1 MRRTV
6 FRNFTP
12 FRESRGLR
20 PSEKTS
26 GGRVFRGVTIIRAGL
41 GNRRDMNF
49 YPEGALKEASE
60 GGKFE
65 GLKAYADHPT
75 SVDEQIQP
83 ERTVRDF
90 VGLYSNTK
98 YKEGQGGKPGRVV
111 GDLRI
116 FRAHR
121 WLSDVVDE
129 LVEIGQADKI
139 GISINGNGRTE
150 RQRVREAGEEL
161 EANVVSKFLT
171 LRSADVVTEA
181 GAGGGFQQILES
193 ARGASKENTM
203 GRKQIMKALRE
214 AADAGDTEKVK
225 KLTADLEEAD
235 EAEAADEPAARGGK
249 KKDAKG
255 KKKPAAKV
263 EESEGDEA
271 DEADADEDDD
281 EVDHEE
287 ELERAVEEARDEAD
301 VDADEEDDD
310 AEDGDE
316 GDDLDESDEGDDDT
330 EDGESDLE
338 ECAECGGTCTG
349 DHEEGNGQRA
359 KQTRGAVDKLKRHAA
374 TSKTREAWPPAGGK
388 KKKNLNG
395 VPSKGKGKFNKVN
408 NPNPVKGRKF
418 GEKDTTER
426 PSISGRNRIALM
438 HENNRLR
445 RRNNRLAEALRAQG
459 KINLARKLL
468 KESEIPAELR
478 APLVGRLVKT
488 CENEKQMRGEIDF
501 QQRLLESAA
510 NRAVE
515 SFGDEGFD
523 EVEGAGSR
531 FRESFGGSGGGE
543 GDDDEF
549 INLFRESDVPLKAK
563 K

>member
-1 MRRTV
+1 M
-6 FRNFTP
+6 
-12 FRESRGLR
+12 ESRGLQ
-20 PSEKTS
+20 PSEKTA

-49 YPEGALKEASE
+49 YPEGALKEAVNE
-60 GGKFE
+60 RKFE

-90 VGLYSNTK
+90 VGLYSNTR
-98 YKEGQGGKPGRVV
+98 YKEGTAGKPGRVV

-161 EANVVSKFLT
+161 EANVVSKFLA

-203 GRKQIMKALRE
+203 GRKQILKALRE
-214 AADAGDTEKVK
+214 AAEAGDTEKVK
-225 KLTADLEEAD
+225 KLGADLAEAEEA
-235 EAEAADEPAARGGK
+235 EAEAAGAAG
-249 KKDAKG
+249 AKG
-255 KKKPAAKV
+255 KKTAKSKTKGKKAPV
-263 EESEGDEA
+263 EESAEG
-271 DEADADEDDD
+271 DEDDD
-281 EVDHEE
+281 AEGEE
-287 ELERAVEEARDEAD
+287 DGAEDPDAELERAVEEARAEAEGEVED
-301 VDADEEDDD
+301 GEEDDD
-310 AEDGDE
+310 AEDGDD
-316 GDDLDESDEGDDDT
+316 DDLEESDDDT
-330 EDGESDLE
+330 DTDDEDDETEDLE
-338 ECAECGGTCTG
+338 ECSECGGTCTG
-349 DHEEGNGQRA
+349 SHENGNAARA
-359 KQTRGAVDKLKRHAA
+359 KGARSAADKLRRHAA
-374 TSKTREAWPPAGGK
+374 TREARSGGAGPIAKGGK
-388 KKKNLNG
+388 QKNLKG
-395 VPSKGKGKFNKVN
+395 VPGAGKGKFNHVGK
-408 NPNPVKGRKF
+408 PHPVKGRKF
-418 GEKDTTER
+418 GEKDEPQ
-426 PSISGRNRIALM
+426 PSISGKNRLALM
-438 HENNRLR
+438 HENARLR
-445 RRNNRLAEALRAQG
+445 RRNGRLAEALKSQN

-468 KESEIPAELR
+468 KESDIPPDLR
-478 APLVGRLVKT
+478 APLVRRIVTT
-488 CENEKQMRGEIDF
+488 CENEKQMKDEIDF

-515 SFGDEGFD
+515 SFDDDFD
-523 EVEGAGSR
+523 DIEGAGSR
-531 FRESFGGSGGGE
+531 FRESYGGGE
-543 GDDDEF
+543 GDGDEGGDEF
-549 INLFRESDVPLKAK
+549 VNLFRESGLPLKSK